1 MGPLFFLLF
10 TSGTW
15 FIASFHAHNHA
26 PLFPLWINEKS
37 MDGEVILAL
46 VNDRKPH
53 QKFLVQVLRHTIAL
67 CLSMSNMI
75 HVGMNF
81 LLTNELKR
89 RFWNILWGFMEVRD
103 LRMWVS
109 WSSRNCQWLY
119 WEEHRSIRKKKWD
132 MGLIFSG
139 IGKHAINA
147 RYYSRDRWHG
157 RCCERKMNYY

>member
-46 VNDRKPH
+46 VNDGKPH

-89 RFWNILWGFMEVRD
+89 RF
-103 LRMWVS
+103 
-109 WSSRNCQWLY
+109 
-119 WEEHRSIRKKKWD
+119 
-132 MGLIFSG
+132 
-139 IGKHAINA
+139 
-147 RYYSRDRWHG
+147 
-157 RCCERKMNYY
+157 